1 MPLSRGPAAVEL
13 CTQWLESD
21 GRYVHPR
28 PERPLVF
35 RGPIGRHDRFR
46 RLQHSGSRDRNRQV
60 ETICVAA
67 DRSGWCC
74 VGVGKHG
81 RGINKCEG
89 GVSVS
94 TPKGPTLAVLP
105 MTKDEPSAA
114 GPQVLQ
120 PSGWPAPKGY
130 ANGMAAD
137 GRLVLTGGVIGW
149 DSQGHLPADFV
160 AQVRQ
165 TLSNISAILAE
176 GGARPEHLVRLTWYV
191 VDMEE
196 YLANLKSLGQAYRE
210 IFGAHYP
217 AMALVQ
223 VVRLVERAARVEIE
237 ATAVVP
243 R

>member
-1 MPLSRGPAAVEL
+1 
-13 CTQWLESD
+13 
-21 GRYVHPR
+21 
-28 PERPLVF
+28 
-35 RGPIGRHDRFR
+35 
-46 RLQHSGSRDRNRQV
+46 
-60 ETICVAA
+60 
-67 DRSGWCC
+67 
-74 VGVGKHG
+74 
-81 RGINKCEG
+81 
-89 GVSVS
+89 VSM
-94 TPKGPTLAVLP
+94 PKGPTLAVLP
-105 MTKDEPSAA
+105 VAKDETSVA
-114 GPQVLQ
+114 GPQILQ

-137 GRLVLTGGVIGW
+137 GRLVVTGGVIGW
-149 DSQGHLPADFV
+149 NTQGQLAADFV

-191 VDMEE
+191 VDIEE
-196 YLANLKSLGQAYRE
+196 YLGNLKTLGQVYRD

-223 VVRLVERAARVEIE
+223 VVRLVEKAARVEIE

>member
-1 MPLSRGPAAVEL
+1 M
-13 CTQWLESD
+13 
-21 GRYVHPR
+21 
-28 PERPLVF
+28 
-35 RGPIGRHDRFR
+35 
-46 RLQHSGSRDRNRQV
+46 
-60 ETICVAA
+60 
-67 DRSGWCC
+67 
-74 VGVGKHG
+74 
-81 RGINKCEG
+81 
-89 GVSVS
+89 SV
-94 TPKGPTLAVLP
+94 PKGPTLAVLP
-105 MTKDEPSAA
+105 VAKDETSS
-114 GPQVLQ
+114 GRPQILQ

-137 GRLVLTGGVIGW
+137 GRLVVTGGVIGW
-149 DSQGHLPADFV
+149 DSQGHLPGDFV

-165 TLSNISAILAE
+165 TLSNIAAILAE

-196 YLANLKSLGQAYRE
+196 YLANLKTLGQVYRD

-223 VVRLVERAARVEIE
+223 VVRLVEKAARVEIE

>member
-1 MPLSRGPAAVEL
+1 MNIA
-13 CTQWLESD
+13 
-21 GRYVHPR
+21 
-28 PERPLVF
+28 
-35 RGPIGRHDRFR
+35 
-46 RLQHSGSRDRNRQV
+46 
-60 ETICVAA
+60 
-67 DRSGWCC
+67 
-74 VGVGKHG
+74 
-81 RGINKCEG
+81 
-89 GVSVS
+89 
-94 TPKGPTLAVLP
+94 KGPTLAVLP
-105 MTKDEPSAA
+105 APKDGASVTGLE
-114 GPQVLQ
+114 VLL

-137 GRLVLTGGVIGW
+137 GRLVVTGGVIGW
-149 DSQGHLPADFV
+149 DTQGHLPTGFI

-191 VDMEE
+191 VDIDE
-196 YLANLKSLGQAYRE
+196 YLSSLKPLGQVYRE

-223 VVRLVERAARVEIE
+223 VVRLVEKAARVEIE